1 MTRMILST
9 WDQNCEQLCQQLFE
23 VVMDKPIILNRKAV
37 MEKSYKL
44 ILLFFALLGAF
55 VFYSG
60 IAGPGNLKMAKM
72 ENVGNNHK
80 ASGPATPIV
89 NSSPSPQADLITPI
103 ADNSPSQQTEKK
115 QAADKEPQDSEEE
128 GC

>member
-1 MTRMILST
+1 
-9 WDQNCEQLCQQLFE
+9 
-23 VVMDKPIILNRKAV
+23 MDKPIILNRKAV
-37 MEKSYKL
+37 MNKSYKL

-72 ENVGNNHK
+72 ENVGNKHK
-80 ASGPATPIV
+80 AVGLATPIV
-89 NSSPSPQADLITPI
+89 SNSPSPQVDLITPI
-103 ADNSPSQQTEKK
+103 ADNSSSQQAEKK

-128 GC
+128 EEGC